1 VSHSAAPAGYVEH
14 VDAST
19 RIVSLAAE
27 AAAVVAARDASGAAG
42 TLYYYARA
50 HPERRALHGRAP
62 VYAVR
67 LPLTGTRVVVRHGWH
82 GGLLAPVTGDRFLP
96 PTRAPHEL
104 RAALRLADAGVPT
117 PEIVAY
123 AIYRAPL
130 GMRRTDVL
138 SREVPD
144 SADLAALL
152 APDADDG
159 TRAAAL
165 AATAELL
172 RALAGAGARHPDL
185 NAKNILVSTHPAP
198 GTGLRAHVLDVD
210 RVLFEQDRAA
220 IARANSERLVRS
232 LRKLRAAGRVEVL
245 DTDLASLARSGHPHA
260 AGVA

>member
-1 VSHSAAPAGYVEH
+1 MSHSAAPAGYVEH

-42 TLYYYARA
+42 TLYDYARA

-67 LPLTGTRVVVRHGWH
+67 
-82 GGLLAPVTGDRFLP
+82 P
-96 PTRAPHEL
+96 PCHPCRTTTRAPHEL